1 MASVM
6 RSLARPVCRPSL
18 LRPVAPAVL
27 RTFASKP
34 DPIQIDSQIQHD
46 LEVGEL
52 QGAKFKIEPLRRTG
66 EDATTM
72 RARLLYQCR
81 KRGTLES
88 DLLLST
94 FADTHLPTMS
104 HAQMQQYDLFLDEND
119 WDIYYWATQDESPGP
134 DTTPTKLRP
143 SSSTSQDKDQDKELD
158 LDSATVAGGE
168 SYRGVNPGAAKTI
181 DAGNHGHAD
190 TPKPAEDVQVRE
202 QGTGEWAQ
210 TVGTFKPAYR
220 PVPARW
226 KGSEILDMLRA
237 HVRARRAGGKGM
249 AFMPPL
255 FNVEARK
262 P

>member
-1 MASVM
+1 MASTM
-6 RSLARPVCRPSL
+6 RSLIRPVARSSL
-18 LRPVAPAVL
+18 IRPVAPAVL
-27 RTFASKP
+27 RTFASRS
-34 DPIQIDSQIQHD
+34 DPIQIDSQIQQD

-88 DLLLST
+88 DLILST
-94 FADTHLPTMS
+94 FADTHLPTMTQ
-104 HAQMQQYDLFLDEND
+104 AQMQQYDLFLDEND

-134 DTTPTKLRP
+134 DTTPTKQRP
-143 SSSTSQDKDQDKELD
+143 SSKD
-158 LDSATVAGGE
+158 LDSATVAGAE
-168 SYRGVNPGAAKTI
+168 SYRSVNPGAAKTI
-181 DAGNHGHAD
+181 DAGANGHAD
-190 TPKPAEDVQVRE
+190 QPKPAEDVQVRE

-210 TVGTFKPAYR
+210 TVGTFKPAFR

-226 KGSEILDMLRA
+226 KDSEILEMIRA
-237 HVRARRAGGKGM
+237 HVRARRTGGRGM

-255 FNVEARK
+255 FNVEGRK

>member
-1 MASVM
+1 MASLM
-6 RSLARPVCRPSL
+6 RSLVRPVCRPSL
-18 LRPVAPAVL
+18 LRPMAPAIL

-104 HAQMQQYDLFLDEND
+104 HAQMQQ
-119 WDIYYWATQDESPGP
+119 TSRPV
-134 DTTPTKLRP
+134 PTRRPQKLRP
-143 SSSTSQDKDQDKELD
+143 STSTNKEKD
-158 LDSATVAGGE
+158 LDSATVAGSE
-168 SYRGVNPGAAKTI
+168 SYSGVNPGAAKTI
-181 DAGNHGHAD
+181 DAGTNGHAD